1 MNNDKDN
8 TVKKTLLITAFLL
21 AGCVER
27 PQVISDCQGV
37 AEREVLCGWQKPEDM
52 ELLPDG
58 RHLVVSQMAAGH
70 GSVAGS
76 LALLDTRD
84 GSKQVWPMAEVA
96 VSDGWGDAD
105 CAAPDPSIF
114 APHGIHLSRHESGTL
129 QLLVVNHGGRE
140 SVEFFE
146 LRDQD
151 GAVKPFWRGC
161 VIPPEGSFLNDIVAL
176 PEGGFMATH
185 MYTRG
190 DAPVGT
196 LGWQEITALAGF
208 NPGHI
213 WVWDG
218 EQFSKLPGFSGDYP
232 NGIQIS
238 ADGETLF
245 VNLWAGSTL
254 QKLDR
259 RTGKLLGEVEISHP
273 DNSQWDGRGK
283 LLIAS
288 HNFTLGD
295 FIVCPSIEEGAC
307 PAAFDIVE
315 LDPDTLQSRV
325 VVSVSGPPMGAG
337 TVAQRVDD
345 AVYVGSFIGDRILR
359 LPYSAQ

>member
-8 TVKKTLLITAFLL
+8 TVKKTLLITTFLL

-52 ELLPDG
+52 ELMPDG

-70 GSVAGS
+70 GSIAGS

-105 CAAPDPSIF
+105 CAAPDPSVF

-151 GAVKPFWRGC
+151 GVIKPLWRGC

-213 WVWDG
+213 WAWDG
-218 EQFSKLPGFSGDYP
+218 ERFSKLPGFSGDYP

-259 RTGKLLGEVEISHP
+259 HTGKLLAVRAGDGTTRSCIPTPGQVRLIQ
-273 DNSQWDGRGK
+273 DRDLGRGCGCEHRGPIRYARAHHH
-283 LLIAS
+283 LCAS
-288 HNFTLGD
+288 GD
-295 FIVCPSIEEGAC
+295 EPRPCGGC
-307 PAAFDIVE
+307 RR
-315 LDPDTLQSRV
+315 LDQVQAQTV
-325 VVSVSGPPMGAG
+325 GAG
-337 TVAQRVDD
+337 SGRLAGSVVD
-345 AVYVGSFIGDRILR
+345 R
-359 LPYSAQ
+359 